1 MINDKT
7 NGKLAEIKA
16 FANEHGLIESFN
28 DTFSR
33 LENYSI
39 KGYDVNLYTDF
50 APLSLEFSIT
60 DHGKFVSNGGFI
72 FHGKH
77 DGFGNGGA
85 PTFSVS
91 IGNDRVTGWSI
102 HT

>member
-1 MINDKT
+1 MTDLTEGALQQELDYAKSISNDSLQRCIDQIKRIDENCESET
-7 NGKLAEIKA
+7 NIVK
-16 FANEHGLIESFN
+16 
-28 DTFSR
+28 
-33 LENYSI
+33 
-39 KGYDVNLYTDF
+39 DF
-50 APLSLEFSIT
+50 APHSFYFVRQKHGEFR
-60 DHGKFVSNGGFI
+60 GNGGII

-91 IGNDRVTGWSI
+91 IGNSKETRWEI

>member
-1 MINDKT
+1 MTDLTEGALQQELDYAKSI
-7 NGKLAEIKA
+7 G
-16 FANEHGLIESFN
+16 N
-28 DTFSR
+28 DTLQQCIDR
-33 LENYSI
+33 I
-39 KGYDVNLYTDF
+39 KQRDNDFESDTQITRDF
-50 APLSLEFSIT
+50 APHSFYFVRMKDGEFR
-60 DHGKFVSNGGFI
+60 GNGGII

-91 IGNDRVTGWSI
+91 IGNSRETRWEI